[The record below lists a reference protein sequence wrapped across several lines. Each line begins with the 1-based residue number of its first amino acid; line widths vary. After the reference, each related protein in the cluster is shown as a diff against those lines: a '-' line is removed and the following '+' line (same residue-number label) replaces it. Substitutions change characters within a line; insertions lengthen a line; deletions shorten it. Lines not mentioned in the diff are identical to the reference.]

1 MERYKPYKFE
11 EAIDSIQDFNNL
23 IEGILKDSFDK
34 MVNNISSYINK
45 VIDNYEKSRLDD
57 KESPYM
63 WAKRV
68 KYNDYPMELLPSF
81 YSQTNRMYPVV
92 KIADKDITSKI
103 LKYSTKM
110 AKEIQ
115 DSYKHR
121 LYTKLFIILK
131 AKSLKDV
138 KVIRIDIREFYSAL
152 FHFFFEDGS
161 EFTLQSQIVLSTS
174 KLGTM
179 FYRFPNIY
187 QNIIMP
193 DGSKIKKQSEEWMLE
208 NFANVTISNAKQAKK
223 ELDPNF
229 EQKEL
234 RKKNSFFNS
243 KMGIKTENGI
253 IEIGNPVKIDI
264 FTLRPTIKDIVFEPK
279 LPELIFVKRADGS
292 DFYSSLDNEIRG
304 KNKYK
309 ATIKYENDVIIEIG
323 VTFLARE
330 ENMFKTGF
338 NTTSKNIELRPQYR
352 EFPSS
357 GYFTSVSGRVIKI
370 IKGVE

>member
-23 IEGILKDSFDK
+23 IEGILKDSFDE
-34 MVNNISSYINK
+34 MVDKFIEDINK
-45 VIDNYEKSRLDD
+45 FENNYISTRKNEV
-57 KESPYM
+57 ESPYG
-63 WAKRV
+63 WNSRLKI
-68 KYNDYPMELLPSF
+68 KNYNLQIL
-81 YSQTNRMYPVV
+81 
-92 KIADKDITSKI
+92 SKI
-103 LKYSTKM
+103 YIQESPYKEIFRKKDADTLIKIEATKR

-115 DSYKHR
+115 DSYRAR
-121 LYTKLFIILK
+121 LHSKLFLILK
-131 AKSLKDV
+131 NKELKDV
-138 KVIRIDIREFYSAL
+138 KIIKLQLSIFYDATIK
-152 FHFFFEDGS
+152 FMFKDGS
-161 EFTLQSQIVLSTS
+161 EFILNSQIVLSTS